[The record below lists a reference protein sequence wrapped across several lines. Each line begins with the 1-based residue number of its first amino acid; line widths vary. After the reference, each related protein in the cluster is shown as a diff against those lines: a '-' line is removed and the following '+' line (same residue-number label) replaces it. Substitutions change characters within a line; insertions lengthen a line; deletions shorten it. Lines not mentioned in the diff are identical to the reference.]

1 MKPRQNEAEYQA
13 IKKVLL
19 DSDIHSEKDIRLK
32 TQGMMKAAKL
42 YSVLGSLLMLTFV
55 LVLPRYSVF
64 TILLFCLYMAWLWS
78 STLASKHYFQRYL
91 QETNPEA
98 QNK

>member
-19 DSDIHSEKDIRLK
+19 DSDIHSEKDIKLK

-55 LVLPRYSVF
+55 LILPRYSVF

-91 QETNPEA
+91 QEANSEA

>member
-19 DSDIHSEKDIRLK
+19 DSDIHSKQDVTLK

-42 YSVLGSLLMLTFV
+42 YSLLGSLLMLT
-55 LVLPRYSVF
+55 LILILPRYTIF

-91 QETNPEA
+91 EETNTENP
-98 QNK
+98 NK